1 MMKFKIVPNEKTVTL
16 VISPVHINSVKYLY
30 EKYNDKYF
38 FAVGTIPGANVKTD
52 IGPMISQLAI
62 DLTAVSKEK
71 IKNQPITVEDLF
83 SFKEGDKRPFSKHTD
98 RDGNWVNQEAQ
109 VTLMNFADSKQ
120 FLFSDL
126 QMQKPID
133 EKQAWKNVY
142 AVELEL
148 SAYLDKNTEEKKV
161 FTIFHR
167 AVKIGEK
174 ENTERYE
181 PNNDAWDGY
190 DFSEKKEEKKSND
203 PFGDV
208 KSNFNI
214 TDDDFPF

>member
-1 MMKFKIVPNEKTVTL
+1 MMKFRIVPNEKN
-16 VISPVHINSVKYLY
+16 SNFSYFPVHINSVKYLY

-38 FAVGTIPGANVKTD
+38 FCGRHNSWRKRKTD

-109 VTLMNFADSKQ
+109 VTLMSFADSKQ

-142 AVELEL
+142 AVELL
-148 SAYLDKNTEEKKV
+148 SAYLDKNY
-161 FTIFHR
+161 R
-167 AVKIGEK
+167 RK
-174 ENTERYE
+174 ESVYYIQ
-181 PNNDAWDGY
+181 G
-190 DFSEKKEEKKSND
+190 
-203 PFGDV
+203 V
-208 KSNFNI
+208 INF
-214 TDDDFPF
+214 FYGSFWEQRFL